1 MSNPKEEMFKQRKA
15 LKEDGSIEGDMEE
28 SPKVQAY
35 LSEEFAVYVDENY
48 VVENK
53 AMLKNSTI
61 LQMIYALEWWD
72 IPRSNYSY
80 LIEFHPYLTA

>member
-1 MSNPKEEMFKQRKA
+1 MCVTFTVCASK
-15 LKEDGSIEGDMEE
+15 SI
-28 SPKVQAY
+28 SSVYQ
-35 LSEEFAVYVDENY
+35 LTEFAVYVDENY

-53 AMLKNSTI
+53 ALLKNSTI